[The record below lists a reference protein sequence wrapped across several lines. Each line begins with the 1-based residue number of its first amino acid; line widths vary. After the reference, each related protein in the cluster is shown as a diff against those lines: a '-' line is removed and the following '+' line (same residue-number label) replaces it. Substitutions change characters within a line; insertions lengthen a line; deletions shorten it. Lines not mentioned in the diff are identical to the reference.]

1 MMFRKETMFFALFSQ
16 LALVASETSE
26 DAPQVLQRI
35 PMKKHPNSHMIDA
48 YLQREKLV
56 QDTMRLAANEDYPI
70 IECMSNLDENG
81 CDDSDA
87 GCVWCSVVPVGMDVC
102 ITSTVASFLP
112 STFVDCPTL
121 SVEPE
126 TQIEPNAQSKINA
139 PKDISFSDCWNL
151 EGDGTENDCAE
162 ASDDCGWCSDTLGL
176 DLSLCIPESFEDY
189 LPDSLVTCDS
199 PSKSASSLIKAP
211 SNSMS
216 SISDINYLCPLYHDD
231 ETTCSDEGCA
241 YCSSLFDVMPPICI
255 PTELA
260 ENILPNYT
268 CGSSSL
274 KKPDAPEDISLSDCW
289 NLEGDGTEEDCAEA
303 TDDCG
308 WCSDTLG
315 LGLNLCMPESF
326 EDYLPDS
333 LVTCAAPSSSDSLL
347 KKLGAPKDIS
357 FSDCWN
363 LEGDG
368 TENDCAEASDDCG
381 WCSDTLGLDLSLC
394 IPESFEDYL
403 PDSLVTCD
411 SPSNSADLLPKSSL
425 RGSEDKSFDSA
436 PANQKLVENF
446 AAIKRRALNSA
457 LFSQNDVTVKDY
469 MNAQYY
475 GLVSIGNPGKSF
487 KVIFDTG
494 SSNLWVPRV
503 GCSHCGFPIIA
514 PKTKYDPDHS
524 STYGEDGAV
533 FQITYGS
540 GSVSG
545 KFGTETVDFGGI
557 TVTNQRFGMIE
568 DAGGLGLAYLAG
580 KFDGILGLGFSSIS
594 IDGATTVF
602 ENAISQKSTETPQ
615 FAFWLGTKDGEDGEL
630 TFGGYDDSKFKGDNL
645 HWVNLVSATYWE
657 IALESI
663 SVGTEVFQSDTTG
676 IIDSGT
682 SLITGPSSMIQEL
695 AHEVGAKRSLL
706 GQYTVDCT
714 QTDNLP
720 EVIFTIDGTNYN
732 LSSKEY
738 VIESGG
744 TCLFAFMGLD
754 IPSGPAWI
762 LGDVFMRKYYTVFDV
777 AEQKVG
783 FATAV

>member
-126 TQIEPNAQSKINA
+126 TQIEPNAQSKIN
-139 PKDISFSDCWNL
+139 
-151 EGDGTENDCAE
+151 
-162 ASDDCGWCSDTLGL
+162 
-176 DLSLCIPESFEDY
+176 
-189 LPDSLVTCDS
+189 
-199 PSKSASSLIKAP
+199 
-211 SNSMS
+211 
-216 SISDINYLCPLYHDD
+216 
-231 ETTCSDEGCA
+231 
-241 YCSSLFDVMPPICI
+241 
-255 PTELA
+255 
-260 ENILPNYT
+260 
-268 CGSSSL
+268 
-274 KKPDAPEDISLSDCW
+274 
-289 NLEGDGTEEDCAEA
+289 
-303 TDDCG
+303 
-308 WCSDTLG
+308 
-315 LGLNLCMPESF
+315 
-326 EDYLPDS
+326 
-333 LVTCAAPSSSDSLL
+333 
-347 KKLGAPKDIS
+347 APKDIS

-580 KFDGILGLGFSSIS
+580 KFDGIFGLGFSSIS